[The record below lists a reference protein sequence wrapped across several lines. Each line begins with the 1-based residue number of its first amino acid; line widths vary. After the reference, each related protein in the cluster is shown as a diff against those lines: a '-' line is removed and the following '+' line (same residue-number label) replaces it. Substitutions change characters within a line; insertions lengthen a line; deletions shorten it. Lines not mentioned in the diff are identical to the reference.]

1 MDIYCFC
8 VHMYVCL
15 STQLVCVTNL
25 LELNLGESTTL
36 LIWLSFF
43 FLLHFCLQQA
53 YTNSMPSALLASTVQ
68 AGRETDLPYSPFPV
82 TQSLP
87 TKYSNA
93 ATSISGPSISMSEV
107 PCCHSILELEVYHV
121 FLKMYLL
128 MNLRSHLTVNI
139 WKNSIV
145 LAYL

>member
-43 FLLHFCLQQA
+43 FITFLF
-53 YTNSMPSALLASTVQ
+53 T
-68 AGRETDLPYSPFPV
+68 AGIYKFYAKRFVGL
-82 TQSLP
+82 
-87 TKYSNA
+87 NC
-93 ATSISGPSISMSEV
+93 SGWEGD
-107 PCCHSILELEVYHV
+107 
-121 FLKMYLL
+121 
-128 MNLRSHLTVNI
+128 
-139 WKNSIV
+139 
-145 LAYL
+145 